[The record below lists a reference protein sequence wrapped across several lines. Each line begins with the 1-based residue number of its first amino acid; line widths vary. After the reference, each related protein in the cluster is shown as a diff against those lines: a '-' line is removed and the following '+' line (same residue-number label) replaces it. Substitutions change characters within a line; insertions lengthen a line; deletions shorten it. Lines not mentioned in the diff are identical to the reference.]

1 MIRRVAIVGVG
12 LIGGSLGLAWKE
24 RRRDLRILGWDFPP
38 VLEEALLRGAIDEA
52 APSLEVAAHRADAI
66 VLSVPISAMDSVLGA
81 LAPHVKPG
89 TLITDVGSVKQPIV
103 TAAHQ
108 RLPDTVSFVGGHPMA
123 GAEHGGL
130 QHADA
135 FLFEN
140 ATYVLCGDPQELAYQ
155 AVATLVE
162 STGAR
167 IVCLAPDEHDLIAA
181 RVSHLPQLLA
191 TLLMSLVAMYSREG
205 NSTLRLAAGGFRDM
219 TRIASSSFDTWQPIL
234 ESNRNVLLSVL
245 DDFMATL
252 QEAHTKIVENDI
264 GALRAA
270 FENARKARSKIPK
283 HFKGFLEPL
292 CDIFVYAQD
301 RPGTLTHITSTLF
314 SHGINIK
321 DIELLKIREG
331 TGGAFRISL
340 VDEPAADAA
349 IDALNAVGC
358 RAHRL
363 A

>member
-1 MIRRVAIVGVG
+1 MIRHVAILGVG

-24 RRRDLRILGWDFPP
+24 RRQDLHILGWDFPQ

-52 APSLEVAAHRADAI
+52 APSLEVAAHRADTI
-66 VLSVPISAMDSVLGA
+66 VLSVPISAMESVLGA

-89 TLITDVGSVKQPIV
+89 TLITDVGSVKQRIV
-103 TAAHQ
+103 AAARQ
-108 RLPDTVSFVGGHPMA
+108 LLPDSVSFVGGHPMA
-123 GAEHGGL
+123 GAEHSGL

-140 ATYVLCGDPQELAYQ
+140 ATYVLCGDPQQSAYRTI
-155 AVATLVE
+155 ATLVE

-191 TLLMSLVAMYSREG
+191 TLLMSLVATHSSEED
-205 NSTLRLAAGGFRDM
+205 STLRLAAGGFRDM
-219 TRIASSSFDTWQPIL
+219 TRIASSPFDTWQPIL
-234 ESNRNVLLSVL
+234 ESNRTVLLSVL

-252 QEAHTKIVENDI
+252 QEAHAKITANNID
-264 GALRAA
+264 ALRSA
-270 FENARKARSKIPK
+270 FESARTARNKIPK
-283 HFKGFLEPL
+283 HFKGFLKPL

-314 SHGINIK
+314 SNGINIK

-340 VDEPAADAA
+340 VDEAAADAA